1 MTAPAPPRVVVVG
14 RFPPPLDGQAV
25 ATARLADLLA
35 DGRGGP
41 FRVGRV
47 DVGAPEGERL
57 VTPGGG
63 PGRAVHFLRLPARLR
78 RALAAWPDAPV
89 VWPSI
94 SPSPLGHARDLLTVA
109 PAFRGRPVVA
119 VVHRGDFERL
129 FRSPLTAATGRA
141 LVRRLRAV
149 VFLTDGLAARCA
161 PFVPAAKRWVV
172 PNTVDDA
179 AVPAPPEVAAA
190 RAARA
195 GRLATERAAGAGGV
209 RLLYLS
215 GMIPSK
221 GYGDVLEALAALRGR
236 GVEATATFAGRW
248 PSAEAEAAFRARA
261 AALGVDAAVRVL
273 GGVSD
278 RAAVRRLYLDADVF
292 VLPTTYP
299 VEAQPLTVIEAL
311 AAGTPVVVTRWAGL
325 PEMVD
330 DGGEGAFV
338 DAGAPGQI
346 ADAAV
351 RLAAPDAWRAAS
363 TAARARFDRQ
373 FSPAVVGAQ
382 WRAHLGRVTGRP
394 APPAAEVQAEGGAA

>member
-1 MTAPAPPRVVVVG
+1 MTPPAPPRVVVVG

-41 FRVGRV
+41 FHVGRV

-63 PGRAVHFLRLPARLR
+63 LGRAAHFLRLPARLR
-78 RALAAWPDAPV
+78 RALAAHPGAPV
-89 VWPSI
+89 VWPSV

-119 VVHRGDFERL
+119 VVHRGDFDRL
-129 FRSPLTAATGRA
+129 FRSPWTAATGRA
-141 LVRRLRAV
+141 LVRQLRAV

-179 AVPAPPEVAAA
+179 AVPAPPEVEAA
-190 RAARA
+190 RAERA
-195 GRLATERAAGAGGV
+195 GRLAGERAADGRGGV

-248 PSAEAEAAFRARA
+248 PSAEAEAAFRARVG
-261 AALGVDAAVRVL
+261 ALGVDAAVRVL

-278 RAAVRRLYLDADVF
+278 RAAVRRLYLGADMF

-311 AAGTPVVVTRWAGL
+311 AAGTPVVVTRWASL

-330 DGGEGAFV
+330 DGREGAFV

-346 ADAAV
+346 ADAV
-351 RLAAPDAWRAAS
+351 TRLAVPDAWRAAS
-363 TAARARFDRQ
+363 VAARARFDRQ

-382 WRAHLGRVTGRP
+382 WREQLGRLAGRP
-394 APPAAEVQAEGGAA
+394 APPAAGARGGAA

>member
-1 MTAPAPPRVVVVG
+1 MTAAAPPRVVVAG

-25 ATARLADLLA
+25 ATARLASLLA

-41 FRVGRV
+41 FSVRRV

-57 VTPGGG
+57 VTGGG
-63 PGRAVHFLRLPARLR
+63 GLARAAHFLRLPARLR
-78 RALAAWPDAPV
+78 RALADSPGAPV
-89 VWPSI
+89 VWPSV

-119 VVHRGDFERL
+119 VVHRGDFDRL

-161 PFVPAAKRWVV
+161 PFVPASKRWVV

-179 AVPAPPEVAAA
+179 AVPAPPEVESA
-190 RAARA
+190 RGARA
-195 GRLATERAAGAGGV
+195 GRLSGRSGV

-221 GYGDVLEALAALRGR
+221 GYGDVLEALAVLRGR
-236 GVEATATFAGRW
+236 GVDATATFAGRW
-248 PSAEAEAAFRARA
+248 PSPQAEAAFRARID
-261 AALGVDAAVRVL
+261 ALGVGGAVRVL

-278 RAAVRRLYLDADVF
+278 RAAVRRLYLGADVF

-299 VEAQPLTVIEAL
+299 VEAQPLTVLEAL
-311 AAGTPVVVTRWAGL
+311 AAGTPVVVTRHAGL
-325 PEMVD
+325 PEMVN
-330 DGGEGAFV
+330 DGREGAFV
-338 DAGAPGQI
+338 DAASPDPI
-346 ADAAV
+346 ADAVA

-363 TAARARFDRQ
+363 VAARARFDRQ
-373 FSPAVVGAQ
+373 FSPAVVGAR
-382 WRAHLGRVTGRP
+382 WRGLLGPVAGHP
-394 APPAAEVQAEGGAA
+394 APPDAGGPDAGGAA